1 MSKTSQAGR
10 KAKNIFRKELEK
22 RAKEA
27 INEHLDRE
35 HRTLREAYHNYLD
48 PEWEAYKS
56 EQEWEEARR
65 IMDDDYYGLDNL
77 DDWDLGNSCYD
88 DGLYDDIYT
97 ADLNYED
104 HNESYGLLDDDNDYD
119 PDPFYDSPNFF
130 NSIYS
135 HKPGS
140 YYTDGTSSYLCVFL
154 DTRIRYVNVHTGL
167 EYTGFTHCLKEI
179 HATS

>member
-1 MSKTSQAGR
+1 MSKASRAGR

-22 RAKEA
+22 RAREA

-48 PEWEAYKS
+48 PEWETYKL

-65 IMDDDYYGLDNL
+65 IMDDDYYGLDDL
-77 DDWDLGNSCYD
+77 DDWDLSDSCYD
-88 DGLYDDIYT
+88 NSLYNIGMSYE
-97 ADLNYED
+97 DLYED
-104 HNESYGLLDDDNDYD
+104 HNESYGLYDDNDYD

-130 NSIYS
+130 NSIYN

-140 YYTDGTSSYLCVFL
+140 YYTDGTNSYLCVSL
-154 DTRIRYVNVHTGL
+154 DSRIRYVNVHTGL

-179 HATS
+179 